1 MTFTIFKTKIFLI
14 VADILS
20 SMTPY
25 DSDISKLILS
35 PQLALVDT

>member
-1 MTFTIFKTKIFLI
+1 MTFTILKNKVFLI

-20 SMTPY
+20 SMTSY
-25 DSDISKLILS
+25 VSDISKLILS